1 MGEGNGPPQVRR
13 VGVIGDI
20 HTEVLALERV
30 LTHLQTLGLDR
41 LLATGDVVDGPGP
54 VDAVDRIC
62 LLLEEASVI
71 TVSGNHDRW
80 LQDGEMRKLADAT
93 DAVDVS
99 AESLAFLAA
108 LPTSIDFE
116 TPLGRTL
123 LCHGLGDDDMAGVQP
138 HDHGRELSDNE
149 ELKALLKSGYD
160 FVINGHTHRRMVRP
174 IQTLTII
181 NAGTL
186 LRTQQQGFLT
196 IDFELRRVTFF
207 DLSEAGNISESKQ
220 HEI

>member
-1 MGEGNGPPQVRR
+1 MGEGNRPPRVRR

-30 LTHLQTLGLDR
+30 LEHLQTLELDR
-41 LLATGDVVDGPGP
+41 LLATGDVPDGPGAH
-54 VDAVDRIC
+54 DAVDRIC
-62 LLLEEASVI
+62 HRLAEAGVM

-80 LQDGEMRKLADAT
+80 LQDGEMRKPRDAT
-93 DAVDVS
+93 DLADVS
-99 AESLAFLAA
+99 ASSLAFLAA

-116 TPLGRTL
+116 TTLGRTL

-138 HDHGRELSDNE
+138 HDHGKELSDNE
-149 ELKALLKSGYD
+149 ELQALLESDYA
-160 FVINGHTHRRMVRP
+160 FVINGHTHRRMVRK
-174 IQTLTII
+174 IQNLTII

-186 LRTQQQGFLT
+186 LRTSQQGFIT
-196 IDFELRRVTFF
+196 IDFEDRRVSFF
-207 DLSEAGNISESKQ
+207 DLNEAGEIAESEQ